1 MPPITSLNQSNR
13 ILFADSLDIRQA
25 IATARKNGEDY
36 EALPVID
43 GVQLMHRLLDSRFD
57 LAIVD
62 LEMETLD
69 ALRLI
74 PLISATPELRQ
85 LQILAIACAQDPAST
100 LEGIKAGATD
110 YLPRPFEWPQIA
122 LRIRQLTSTDQV
134 AN

>member
-74 PLISATPELRQ
+74 PLIRATPELRQ

-122 LRIRQLTSTDQV
+122 MRIRQLTSTDQV

>member
-1 MPPITSLNQSNR
+1 MPRITSLNRSNR

-36 EALPVID
+36 EALPVVD

-74 PLISATPELRQ
+74 PLIRATPELRQ

-110 YLPRPFEWPQIA
+110 NLPRPFEWPQIA

>member
-1 MPPITSLNQSNR
+1 MPPITSLNRSSR

-74 PLISATPELRQ
+74 PLIRATPELRQ

-100 LEGIKAGATD
+100 LEGIKAGATN

-122 LRIRQLTSTDQV
+122 MRIRQLTSTDQV

>member
-25 IATARKNGEDY
+25 IATARKNGEAY

-74 PLISATPELRQ
+74 PLIRATPELRQ

-122 LRIRQLTSTDQV
+122 MRIRQLTSTDQV

>member
-1 MPPITSLNQSNR
+1 MRSHTSQNLSIR
-13 ILFADSLDIRQA
+13 ILFSDSLDIRQA
-25 IATARKNGEDY
+25 IATACDNGENY

-43 GVQLMHRLLDSRFD
+43 GVQLMHLLLDSRFD

-74 PLISATPELRQ
+74 PLIRATPELRQ
-85 LQILAIACAQDPAST
+85 LQILAVACAQDPASP

-122 LRIRQLTSTDQV
+122 MRIRQMTGTNQLV
-134 AN
+134 N